1 MASRGTV
8 ASMPR
13 AIPVLAFLAVAM
25 SLIAAFAPGRSS
37 RAPAREALGPPRA
50 VRGGVYR
57 AALRQDPPT
66 FDPALAG
73 DTTSFTLC
81 LQLYDGLVRLGA
93 GLTGVAPALAESWKI
108 EEEGRVYTFKLRE
121 GVRFHGRPGV
131 PGRVLR
137 SVNAADV
144 KYSFERVLWPEVKS
158 PAATTFMP
166 ILGAAKIQAGETKEL
181 EGIEVVDDRTVR
193 ITLEAPFAPFLASL
207 TMPNAFIVQREA
219 VEAAAKRPAGSPPDP
234 VGTGPF
240 LFSDYVPGKR
250 VDLVANP
257 DYWFQEPGEPQRP
270 YLDKLTFVIEPD
282 EVRRFEAFQSG
293 QLHHTD
299 VPDPFYGTVADDPY
313 FTKINQLG
321 TYYLGFQCQAP
332 PFDDLRVRRAFSHA
346 IDKASIV
353 RYIRARRVQVA
364 RGPLPPNIPGYNANL
379 ETFEYDPRKAEA
391 LLDEAGFPRDPKTGL
406 RTTFPP
412 ISLDIAV
419 DDSTMRVAQAVQANL
434 LDVGVVIAIARRPWK
449 EHLQLVRG
457 GKSSFHRMGWVAD
470 YLDADNFLYYNFFSG
485 NIGSSNGN
493 FYANASVDELLQT
506 ARSIVNP
513 DRRLKLYAKAERL
526 IAKDSPW
533 VCLYYFQSSL
543 LRRPNVNG
551 LNLTALGMHMIRFD
565 SVWLAPERA
574 GAPSE

>member
-1 MASRGTV
+1 
-8 ASMPR
+8 MPR

-25 SLIAAFAPGRSS
+25 SLIAAFAPGGSG
-37 RAPAREALGPPRA
+37 RARPRETLGPPRP

-81 LQLYDGLVRLGA
+81 LQLYDGGLVRLGA

-108 EEEGRVYTFKLRE
+108 EEEGQVYTFKLRP

-131 PGRVLR
+131 PGRVIR
-137 SVNAADV
+137 TVTAADV

-166 ILGAAKIQAGETKEL
+166 ILGADKVASGETREL
-181 EGIEVVDDRTVR
+181 EGIEVIDERTVR

-219 VEAAAKRPAGSPPDP
+219 IEAAAKRPEDSPPDP

-257 DYWFQEPGEPQRP
+257 DYWQQTPGEPQRP

-282 EVRRFEAFQSG
+282 EVRRFETFQSG

-321 TYYLGFQCQAP
+321 TYYLGFQCQQA

-379 ETFEYDPRKAEA
+379 ETFEYESRKAEA

-406 RTTFPP
+406 RSTFPP
-412 ISLDIAV
+412 VSLDIAV

-434 LDVGVVIAIARRPWK
+434 LDVGVVISIARRPWK
-449 EHLQLVRG
+449 EHLDLVRG
-457 GKSSFHRMGWVAD
+457 GKSPFHRMGWVAD

-485 NIGSSNGN
+485 NIGTSNGN
-493 FYANASVDELLQT
+493 FYANAEVDELLQT

-513 DRRLKLYAKAERL
+513 ERRLKLYKKAERL

-551 LNLTALGMHMIRFD
+551 LNLTALGMHMIRYD

-574 GAPSE
+574 GAPAE